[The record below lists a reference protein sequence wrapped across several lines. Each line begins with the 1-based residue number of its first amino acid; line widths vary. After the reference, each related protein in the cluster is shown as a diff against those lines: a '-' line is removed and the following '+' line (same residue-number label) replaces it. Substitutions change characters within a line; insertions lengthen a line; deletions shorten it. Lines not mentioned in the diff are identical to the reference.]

1 MGPKRPIE
9 LRAPLGGISKRVS
22 YVRQSQYTT
31 PDAKNVRPD
40 GAILG
45 RERLGSRPGLEKAFA
60 QQISGS
66 ANPIR
71 MMSDVRYI
79 VSGAVTTQLVAVA
92 NGALW
97 RETVADT
104 TMAALSTSLSLD
116 STNLLHADDRGQ
128 KLYIADYGAI
138 AEEASDGVLS
148 GTNGLTFSS
157 ATVSDFSAGDS
168 DANDYVLW
176 IDSVGNGVNA
186 VQTITIDA
194 TGGTYA
200 VTFGASVTGAI
211 AEGGTAAA
219 LEDALEIL
227 PNIGPGNVSVTGSS
241 GGPYTVTFTGDLSS
255 TNVALMTADGANLT
269 GGASTSVVTLATAG
283 AAGPVTTGSY
293 EITTVGTNL
302 TLTTSPYAAAG
313 ANGIEFRVERCPKIY
328 DPVADTLVR
337 WRAKTQVSATVSIKM
352 GSVPAGCPLIA
363 HWRDRLVL
371 AGALKYPH
379 QWYMSRQGDP
389 LDWRYGDEDFGSA
402 VSGANAD
409 AGQVGEPITALIPH
423 SDDCLIFG
431 CSTSLWTM
439 RGDPTVGTSN
449 LDQLS
454 REFGIISK
462 AAWCYDATGYLW
474 FLSRDGI
481 YRMQPGCG
489 STPLS
494 ISREMMPEELLNI
507 NPATV
512 TVTMAYDVRHRGIH
526 VYLVDSSGPDT
537 HWWIDTALTSG
548 NKPAAAFWPVAFA
561 TEDHEPFSLFAR
573 RNYSSAES
581 WVYLGGRDGY
591 IRRFDDTVEQD
602 DGANAIASYCYIGPF
617 PASPTTVES
626 VLVELQADRAKN
638 SGNITWSIYEGSTP
652 EEAFLNSTARETG
665 TWDADHQSLSE
676 HPRVRGNSFFLK
688 VSNAASNS
696 EWAIESIIA
705 YVRSTG
711 KSTR

>member
-1 MGPKRPIE
+1 
-9 LRAPLGGISKRVS
+9 
-22 YVRQSQYTT
+22 
-31 PDAKNVRPD
+31 
-40 GAILG
+40 
-45 RERLGSRPGLEKAFA
+45 
-60 QQISGS
+60 
-66 ANPIR
+66 
-71 MMSDVRYI
+71 
-79 VSGAVTTQLVAVA
+79 
-92 NGALW
+92 
-97 RETVADT
+97 
-104 TMAALSTSLSLD
+104 
-116 STNLLHADDRGQ
+116 
-128 KLYIADYGAI
+128 
-138 AEEASDGVLS
+138 
-148 GTNGLTFSS
+148 
-157 ATVSDFSAGDS
+157 
-168 DANDYVLW
+168 
-176 IDSVGNGVNA
+176 
-186 VQTITIDA
+186 
-194 TGGTYA
+194 
-200 VTFGASVTGAI
+200 
-211 AEGGTAAA
+211 
-219 LEDALEIL
+219 
-227 PNIGPGNVSVTGSS
+227 
-241 GGPYTVTFTGDLSS
+241 
-255 TNVALMTADGANLT
+255 
-269 GGASTSVVTLATAG
+269 
-283 AAGPVTTGSY
+283 
-293 EITTVGTNL
+293 
-302 TLTTSPYAAAG
+302 
-313 ANGIEFRVERCPKIY
+313 
-328 DPVADTLVR
+328 
-337 WRAKTQVSATVSIKM
+337 
-352 GSVPAGCPLIA
+352 
-363 HWRDRLVL
+363 
-371 AGALKYPH
+371 
-379 QWYMSRQGDP
+379 MSRQGDP

-454 REFGIISK
+454 REFGIIDK
-462 AAWCYDATGYLW
+462 AAWCYDAHGYLW
-474 FLSRDGI
+474 FLSLDGI

-494 ISREMMPEELLNI
+494 ISRENMPEELLNI
-507 NPATV
+507 DPSSV

-526 VYLVDSSGPDT
+526 LYLTDSSGPDT
-537 HWWIDTALTSG
+537 HWWIDTNITADRQ
-548 NKPAAAFWPVAFA
+548 PAAAFWKVVFA
-561 TEDHEPFSLFAR
+561 TENHEPFSLFAR

-705 YVRSTG
+705 FVRPAG